1 MEEKN
6 LKIINTYEE
15 LKEPAEIYNKCLFAS
30 EEKMKLIKIPSLKY
44 FIYLLQ
50 LFQAFTNR
58 INQIKSNIKEIKE
71 KLKDFEGNNK
81 IDALEKLDKIMK
93 QLVSFEKEAKERYE
107 YYRIYLINIARESD
121 NLGNETAK
129 NVYIKTCEGIIKTQ
143 IEFNMKC
150 EKQFLIIKDDI
161 NKIKN
166 IFNI

>member
-30 EEKMKLIKIPSLKY
+30 EEKMKLIKIPCLKY

-107 YYRIYLINIARESD
+107 
-121 NLGNETAK
+121 
-129 NVYIKTCEGIIKTQ
+129 
-143 IEFNMKC
+143 
-150 EKQFLIIKDDI
+150 
-161 NKIKN
+161 
-166 IFNI
+166 